1 MKINRGFY
9 YFSVLAGA
17 TLLILSA
24 GFRVVEV
31 GLALG
36 FVFLM
41 AGLYG
46 LTRPGSSPENPP
58 KDTGDGTSENR
69 G

>member
-17 TLLILSA
+17 TLLILSS

-36 FVFLM
+36 FVLLM

-46 LTRPGSSPENPP
+46 LSRPGRSPEKPP
-58 KDTGDGTSENR
+58 RDTSDGTSEKR

>member
-24 GFRVVEV
+24 GFRLVEV

-46 LTRPGSSPENPP
+46 LSRPGQSGENPP
-58 KDTGDGTSENR
+58 KDTSDGASEK
-69 G
+69 GG